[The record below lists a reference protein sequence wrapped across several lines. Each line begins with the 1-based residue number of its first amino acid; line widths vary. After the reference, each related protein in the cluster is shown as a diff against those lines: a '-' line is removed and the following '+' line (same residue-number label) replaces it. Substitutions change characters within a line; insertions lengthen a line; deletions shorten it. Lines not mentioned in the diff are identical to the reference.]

1 MSKIVKPFIAI
12 VFAVVLSISAY
23 AYTFEVDGIYYH
35 YPGGEYRVYVTHG
48 DYDVEGWYSPSYSGA
63 VVIPATVTYEEQT
76 YTVVGIHDNAFYGC
90 ENLTSVTLPNT
101 IEEIYQFAFQGC
113 TNLTSITLPNSIRL
127 IHHSAFASTGLVSI
141 TIPNGITTIENGTF
155 AGCAS
160 LTYVDLPTSL
170 TTIEESAFA
179 ACSSL
184 SHIDIPSNVEFIGD
198 NAFYNCTSLTSIN
211 LPNITS
217 INQGVFNGC
226 TSLAI
231 VKIPETVTSIGSR
244 AFGECTALD
253 TVTCLAEVPPVLN
266 YEAFYYVNTFE
277 DVVLSVPCQK
287 IPDYQ
292 GAENWLYFRRMVDD
306 CGNSDIEKVDKET
319 ILAVFPNPAK
329 ETITLSVEE
338 DVFIFNTLGQIV
350 KQVNN
355 TKGTVTISV
364 ADLPNGTYYIK
375 SGNKQQRFIKE

>member
-127 IHHSAFASTGLVSI
+127 IEHGAFSSSGLISI
-141 TIPNGITTIENGTF
+141 TIPNGITTIESGTF
-155 AGCAS
+155 AGCTS
-160 LTYVDLPTSL
+160 LVYVDLPTSL
-170 TTIEESAFA
+170 TNIEWNAFGG
-179 ACSSL
+179 CTSL
-184 SHIDIPSNVEFIGD
+184 THIDIPSNVEAIG
-198 NAFYNCTSLTSIN
+198 NSAFFGCTSLTSII
-211 LPNITS
+211 LPNITT
-217 INQGVFNGC
+217 IDQNMFYMC
-226 TSLAI
+226 ESLTKVI
-231 VKIPETVTSIGSR
+231 IPATVTNISYY
-244 AFGECTALD
+244 AFAECFALD
-253 TVTCLAEVPPVLN
+253 SVICLAEVPPTLHN
-266 YEAFYYVNTFE
+266 EAFAYLNIY
-277 DVVLSVPCQK
+277 DDIVLQVPCQK

-292 GAENWLYFRRMVDD
+292 NATNWNSFRRMIDE
-306 CGNSDIEKVDKET
+306 CGNSNLNNITEEQIT
-319 ILAVFPNPAK
+319 IYPNPAK
-329 ETITLSVEE
+329 ESITLNVEE

-350 KQVNN
+350 KQVN
-355 TKGTVTISV
+355 TSKGEITISV
-364 ADLPNGTYYIK
+364 SDLPNGTYYIK
-375 SGNKQQRFIKE
+375 SGDKQQRFIKE